1 MKNLL
6 ITIAAAAL
14 VGCSNA
20 EVEISLIQAAKNG
33 NIELVKGALDNGA
46 NVNAKDAD
54 GWTALHQS
62 ALYGRKEV
70 VELLITKGA
79 NINAKEKDGYRKK
92 GEQLQSGG
100 NCACRECI

>member
-1 MKNLL
+1 MTGKRVKCQGKWKNLL

-20 EVEISLIQAAKNG
+20 EDDISIQAAKNG
-33 NIELVKGALDNGA
+33 NIELVKSALDNGA
-46 NVNAKDAD
+46 NVNAKYSD

-62 ALYGRKEV
+62 ALYGRKDV

-79 NINAKEKDGYRKK
+79 NINAKEGTD
-92 GEQLQSGG
+92 LLH
-100 NCACRECI
+100 